1 MAVDNNFSAPS
12 AILKRSVMIAG
23 HPTSISLEE
32 AFWIRL
38 KVMSK
43 NDGKSVNQ
51 LVTEI
56 DNDRLTTPNGN
67 LSSAIRI
74 YVLEEL
80 EQKSKS

>member
-1 MAVDNNFSAPS
+1 
-12 AILKRSVMIAG
+12 
-23 HPTSISLEE
+23 
-32 AFWIRL
+32 
-38 KVMSK
+38 MSK